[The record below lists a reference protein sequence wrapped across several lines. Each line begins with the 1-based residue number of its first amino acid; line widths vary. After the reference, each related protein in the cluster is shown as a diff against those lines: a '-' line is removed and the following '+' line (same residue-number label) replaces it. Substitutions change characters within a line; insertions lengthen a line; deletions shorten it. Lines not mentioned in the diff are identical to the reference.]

1 MNKKLLTAAIAAA
14 VALPMAAQ
22 AGVTI
27 YGKVHVSLDWTSSE
41 VNAALIDEDGNIVDF
56 ASQKNDTWT
65 IESGPGVRDS
75 RIGFKGAEDLGN
87 GLKAIWKF
95 ESQADFS
102 DGTTE
107 WGGRNAYVG
116 LAGDWGTVFMGR
128 HDTPLKISTG
138 KLDYFA
144 DTLAD
149 YNSSLGF
156 EDIRAPNVVAYI
168 SPAMAGLTFA
178 IAGHTSERTDDAD
191 ISNGYSAALM
201 YSNNGLFGAIAYEDL
216 GDSAFCVD
224 PGDDCQILAG
234 VSDTKW
240 RAGLGWEGNNFGIA
254 GVYESQ
260 SDKGGELFSQDGD
273 IWQVSAKYKFG
284 NNAVKGMFGQ
294 NDYDG
299 FDNNTA
305 WAIGFDHNL
314 SKRTMA
320 YLLYAESDFG
330 LRGSKT
336 KPSAVLV
343 DLGDEVVI
351 AGQTKAKGFSLG
363 MVHKF

>member
-27 YGKVHVSLDWTSSE
+27 YGKVHVSLDWTESE
-41 VNAALIDEDGNIVDF
+41 YNAYVFDDDLNIVDF
-56 ASQKNDTWT
+56 GSAKEDSWT
-65 IESGPGVRDS
+65 IESGPGTRDS

-102 DGTTE
+102 DGSTT

-149 YNSSLGF
+149 YNSTLGF

-178 IAGHTSERTDDAD
+178 IAGHTSERLGDSD
-191 ISNGYSAALM
+191 ITNGWSTALM

-224 PGDDCQILAG
+224 PNDDCSVLAG

-260 SDKGGELFSQDGD
+260 SDRGGELFEEDGT
-273 IWQVSAKYKFG
+273 IWHVSAKDKCG
-284 NNAVKGMFGQ
+284 ISAVKGRFGQ
-294 NDYDG
+294 KLLE
-299 FDNNTA
+299 
-305 WAIGFDHNL
+305 AISFAFMN
-314 SKRTMA
+314 SRYK
-320 YLLYAESDFG
+320 
-330 LRGSKT
+330 K
-336 KPSAVLV
+336 
-343 DLGDEVVI
+343 
-351 AGQTKAKGFSLG
+351 KG
-363 MVHKF
+363 